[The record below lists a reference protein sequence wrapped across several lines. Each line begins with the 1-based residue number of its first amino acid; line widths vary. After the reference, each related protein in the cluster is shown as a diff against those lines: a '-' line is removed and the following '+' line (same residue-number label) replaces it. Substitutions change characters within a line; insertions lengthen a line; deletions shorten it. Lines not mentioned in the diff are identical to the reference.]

1 MQEADI
7 DAIVAAATGGDD
19 LAFARLAQRYRP
31 ELHVHCYRMLGSLE
45 GAEDRVQETFLRAW
59 RKRATFEGWEP
70 LSLLERRLPPGFERV
85 VITVEP
91 GESRC
96 YDNADWLDALVVLHA
111 GDVVLE
117 GSSGLRQRFRVG
129 ATLCL
134 TGLSLRAL
142 HSVGREPAVL
152 VAVSRTRSGSDP
164 KKAGKDR

>member
-1 MQEADI
+1 LLPPPGATTWRSLGSRSGTGPSCTCT
-7 DAIVAAATGGDD
+7 ATG
-19 LAFARLAQRYRP
+19 
-31 ELHVHCYRMLGSLE
+31 CSGSLE
-45 GAEDRVQETFLRAW
+45 EAEDRVQETFLRAW

-96 YDNADWLDALVVLHA
+96 YDDADWLDALVVLHA

>member
-45 GAEDRVQETFLRAW
+45 EAEDRVQETFLRAW

-96 YDNADWLDALVVLHA
+96 YDDADWLDA
-111 GDVVLE
+111 
-117 GSSGLRQRFRVG
+117 SSSTPATWCWRG
-129 ATLCL
+129 A
-134 TGLSLRAL
+134 
-142 HSVGREPAVL
+142 
-152 VAVSRTRSGSDP
+152 AVSASGSESGP
-164 KKAGKDR
+164 PFA